1 MSIGPVESMIV
12 AFPGNRFTGD
22 IVPALAEQVDAGTI
36 RIIDCAF
43 VIKDEDGQTA
53 AMEVSDLDSEAGA
66 AFAKIL
72 GNERGGILNQDDL
85 MAAAEELDVD
95 SSAALLVWE
104 DLWATKIRDAMVA
117 AGGELWDLERVPYDV
132 VQAAVEYAES
142 V

>member
-1 MSIGPVESMIV
+1 
-12 AFPGNRFTGD
+12 
-22 IVPALAEQVDAGTI
+22 LAEQVDAGTI

-72 GNERGGILNQDDL
+72 GNERGGILNQEDL